1 MIRRAA
7 SLNDNPVFIK
17 VRTHHQSMV
26 SVNIVNIEQL
36 M

>member
-17 VRTHHQSMV
+17 VRLFL